1 MIIMSLP
8 AAGLETLIA
17 AAILTQ
23 IVALQA
29 QQLRFQFLV
38 HVRLLLSSRGCDWR
52 RLIFTCCEL
61 RQSETFRL
69 RITSDRF
76 GSRQLL
82 S

>member
-29 QQLRFQFLV
+29 PHLEPGGRA
-38 HVRLLLSSRGCDWR
+38 R
-52 RLIFTCCEL
+52 
-61 RQSETFRL
+61 
-69 RITSDRF
+69 
-76 GSRQLL
+76 
-82 S
+82 